1 MKGFLIMAAAVAL
14 GSAAAMAGP
23 SAANRPV
30 FRADVDAVNLAVS
43 ISDGDRYVTNLG
55 PNDFQVFEDGVK
67 QDLSIFSHEPT
78 PISLAILMD
87 TSLSMETKL
96 DQARDAAARFVTRL
110 RPQDEAQIVQFNER
124 VKVVQGFTSDPALLE
139 AAIRSARAAGGTAL
153 YTAVYVALKDLV
165 RQRREG
171 ELRRLAI
178 VVLSDGEDTAS
189 LVSDDQVLELAR
201 KSEIGVYGISLK
213 GPLTQAA
220 ERNDTGMSRF
230 FISALSRETGGEAHF
245 PRAIAQLGSV
255 YEHVLDELRSQYS
268 MGYVSTNPRRDGK
281 WRNIEIRL
289 QGRPDLRV
297 RHKPGYFAPGADPT
311 RTALK
316 GE

>member
-1 MKGFLIMAAAVAL
+1 MKGIVGMAATLAL
-14 GSAAAMAGP
+14 AGAAALAGP

-30 FRADVDAVNLAVS
+30 FKADIDAVNLAVS
-43 ISDGDRYVTNLG
+43 ISDGNHFVTDLG
-55 PNDFQVFEDGVK
+55 PTDFQVYEDGVK

-78 PISLAILMD
+78 PISLAILID
-87 TSLSMETKL
+87 TSLSMEAKL
-96 DQARDAAARFVTRL
+96 DQAREAAARFVSKL
-110 RPQDEAQIVQFNER
+110 RPQDEAQIVHFNER

-139 AAIRSARAAGGTAL
+139 AAIRSANASGGTAL
-153 YTAVYVALKDLV
+153 YTAVYVALKDLA
-165 RQRREG
+165 RQRRQG
-171 ELRRLAI
+171 EVRRLAI

-213 GPLTQAA
+213 GPLSAAA
-220 ERNDTGMSRF
+220 ERNDSGMSRF

-245 PRAIAQLGSV
+245 PRALAQLGSV
-255 YEHVLDELRSQYS
+255 YERVLNELRSQYS
-268 MGYVSTNPRRDGK
+268 MGYVSSNPRRDGK
-281 WRNIEIRL
+281 WRNIEVRL

-297 RHKPGYFAPGADPT
+297 RHKPGYFAPGSEPT